1 MGVRRVPARG
11 VLRPVGPPPVLSL
24 LESAG
29 FWWRALMNA
38 LCGPAAPESDTFERT
53 KEELPIAEKASH
65 RSPTIRA
72 QETRKAD
79 Q

>member
-1 MGVRRVPARG
+1 
-11 VLRPVGPPPVLSL
+11 
-24 LESAG
+24 
-29 FWWRALMNA
+29 MNA
-38 LCGPAAPESDTFERT
+38 LYGPAAPESDTFERT
-53 KEELPIAEKASH
+53 KEELPIVEKASH